1 MAGLLDLSTLDPNF
15 MASLL
20 KGGAPPSAPANAA
33 AAPTPQGGILDGLFA
48 PKPDKQMGAADRW
61 NILGATL
68 RDIGDSLR
76 GKDGKAL
83 ATTEQAITSGG
94 GSGSGAAKG
103 NKKSPGQPTDT
114 ALLYQTA
121 QNLFPGDPKA
131 QFLFATGNSD
141 FLKSLGESY
150 GFHAVTGGDTV
161 YGAPGQAGPTVASK
175 LVDHDGQY
183 GTQTANGYTG
193 TGEAAPSYA
202 DQTGQQNAQ
211 TELQRLAETIRH
223 NGVDEKQGAQ
233 RLGIEGGNLD
243 LGRKRLGF
251 DVRKDSSTRAPGA
264 VYVQSQADI
273 DALAP
278 GTSFIA
284 VHDPYGI
291 VRHK

>member
-1 MAGLLDLSTLDPNF
+1 MAGLLDLSTMDPTF
-15 MASLL
+15 MASML
-20 KGGAPPSAPANAA
+20 KGGAPQAAPAPAA
-33 AAPTPQGGILDGLFA
+33 TAPQGGILDGLFA
-48 PKPDKQMGAADRW
+48 PKAPQPMTGGNRW

-68 RDIGDSLR
+68 RDVGDSLR
-76 GKDGKAL
+76 GKEGKAL
-83 ATTEQAITSGG
+83 ATTQQAIAAEGG
-94 GSGSGAAKG
+94 GGQTAKG
-103 NKKSPGQPTDT
+103 GKKSPGQPTDT